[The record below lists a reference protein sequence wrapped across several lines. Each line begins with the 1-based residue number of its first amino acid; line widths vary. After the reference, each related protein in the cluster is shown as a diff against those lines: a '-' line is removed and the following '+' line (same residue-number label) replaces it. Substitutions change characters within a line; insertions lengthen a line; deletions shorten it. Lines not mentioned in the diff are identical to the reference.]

1 MHCQSGIEK
10 KWIFGERRRGKER
23 KWKMVGGS
31 IERQLREG
39 TMGSGLS
46 GLSGGSEEE
55 GSCQSYTFDF
65 VNF

>member
-10 KWIFGERRRGKER
+10 KWILGERRRGEKR

-31 IERQLREG
+31 MERQSMEG

-46 GLSGGSEEE
+46 GLSGGNVED
-55 GSCQSYTFDF
+55 GSYQSYTFDF
-65 VNF
+65 VKL